1 MSEVYYRKWRPKIF
15 SEIIGQDSV
24 SKILLNSVTSNRI
37 AHAYIFSG
45 PRGSGKTSTARILA
59 KAINCLNSTNG
70 EPDISCENCLSIE
83 NKTSLDLIEIDAAS
97 NRGIDDIRE
106 LSDKI
111 NFVPNKSNYKVYII
125 DEVHM
130 LTDPAFNALLKTLE
144 EPPNHAIFIL
154 ATTDIDKVPLT
165 IISRCH
171 RLDFKRV
178 SLQSI
183 IIKLQFIC
191 KKEGI
196 TFNNKE
202 LDLIARQSYG
212 SLRDAENLL
221 EQLVVAYGNELKI
234 SEINEFF
241 HTDNYDMAYDLIKH
255 ILDNNLRD
263 ALIKIDFINQS
274 GIDIKNLL
282 KSIIEIFRVFILLKN
297 DIMSDLSFNID
308 KMKNIKPLIQN
319 YSLDNIIFAITE
331 FNDIYLKNKV
341 VSILDIELAMINIC
355 SYKNVQTNKL
365 SDSLNKNEYLT
376 KDESNKYNSTNSEV
390 NSDKLPTK
398 DKSNKYNS
406 TNSEVNSDKLP
417 TKDKSNKYNSTNS
430 EVNLDKSPSINIS
443 KEANIII
450 DDVNI
455 KDETLVNDPLVEDN
469 WNDIKKKL
477 RNVGKRFK
485 IGALLNV
492 SKTRIINE
500 DSLIVTFSHKSHVE
514 RLDNEITDPVVQK
527 EVADILK
534 EILITVNKIKPRNAD
549 DIKEVI
555 TDKSSH
561 LVRSAQN
568 FGAQVFEK
576 NEVNDE

>member
-196 TFNNKE
+196 IFNNKE

-341 VSILDIELAMINIC
+341 VSILDIELAIINIC

-376 KDESNKYNSTNSEV
+376 KDE
-390 NSDKLPTK
+390 
-398 DKSNKYNS
+398 SNKYNS

>member
-196 TFNNKE
+196 IFNNKE

-406 TNSEVNSDKLP
+406 TNSEVN
-417 TKDKSNKYNSTNS
+417 
-430 EVNLDKSPSINIS
+430 LDKSPSINIS

>member
-1 MSEVYYRKWRPKIF
+1 MPEVYYRKWRPKKF

-59 KAINCLNSTNG
+59 KAINCLNPTNG

-144 EPPNHAIFIL
+144 EPPNHAIFVL

-196 TFNNKE
+196 IFNNKE

-221 EQLVVAYGNELKI
+221 EQIVVAYGNELKI

-255 ILDNNLRD
+255 ILDKNLRD

-274 GIDIKNLL
+274 GVDIKNLL
-282 KSIIEIFRVFILLKN
+282 KSIIEIYRVFILLKN

-308 KMKNIKPLIQN
+308 KMKNIKPLI
-319 YSLDNIIFAITE
+319 
-331 FNDIYLKNKV
+331 
-341 VSILDIELAMINIC
+341 
-355 SYKNVQTNKL
+355 
-365 SDSLNKNEYLT
+365 
-376 KDESNKYNSTNSEV
+376 
-390 NSDKLPTK
+390 
-398 DKSNKYNS
+398 
-406 TNSEVNSDKLP
+406 
-417 TKDKSNKYNSTNS
+417 
-430 EVNLDKSPSINIS
+430 
-443 KEANIII
+443 
-450 DDVNI
+450 
-455 KDETLVNDPLVEDN
+455 
-469 WNDIKKKL
+469 
-477 RNVGKRFK
+477 
-485 IGALLNV
+485 
-492 SKTRIINE
+492 
-500 DSLIVTFSHKSHVE
+500 
-514 RLDNEITDPVVQK
+514 
-527 EVADILK
+527 
-534 EILITVNKIKPRNAD
+534 
-549 DIKEVI
+549 
-555 TDKSSH
+555 
-561 LVRSAQN
+561 
-568 FGAQVFEK
+568 
-576 NEVNDE
+576 

>member
-1 MSEVYYRKWRPKIF
+1 MSEVYYRKWRPKII

-406 TNSEVNSDKLP
+406 TNSEVN
-417 TKDKSNKYNSTNS
+417 
-430 EVNLDKSPSINIS
+430 LDKSPSINIS

-555 TDKSSH
+555 TDRSSH

>member
-406 TNSEVNSDKLP
+406 TNSEVN
-417 TKDKSNKYNSTNS
+417 
-430 EVNLDKSPSINIS
+430 LDKSPSINIS

>member
-196 TFNNKE
+196 IFNNKE

-341 VSILDIELAMINIC
+341 VSILDIELAIINIC

>member
-555 TDKSSH
+555 TDRSSH

>member
-406 TNSEVNSDKLP
+406 TNL
-417 TKDKSNKYNSTNS
+417 

-555 TDKSSH
+555 TDRSSH

>member
-196 TFNNKE
+196 IFNNKE

>member
-1 MSEVYYRKWRPKIF
+1 M
-15 SEIIGQDSV
+15 
-24 SKILLNSVTSNRI
+24 N
-37 AHAYIFSG
+37 
-45 PRGSGKTSTARILA
+45 
-59 KAINCLNSTNG
+59 
-70 EPDISCENCLSIE
+70 
-83 NKTSLDLIEIDAAS
+83 
-97 NRGIDDIRE
+97 
-106 LSDKI
+106 
-111 NFVPNKSNYKVYII
+111 
-125 DEVHM
+125 
-130 LTDPAFNALLKTLE
+130 
-144 EPPNHAIFIL
+144 
-154 ATTDIDKVPLT
+154 
-165 IISRCH
+165 
-171 RLDFKRV
+171 
-178 SLQSI
+178 
-183 IIKLQFIC
+183 
-191 KKEGI
+191 
-196 TFNNKE
+196 
-202 LDLIARQSYG
+202 
-212 SLRDAENLL
+212 
-221 EQLVVAYGNELKI
+221 
-234 SEINEFF
+234 
-241 HTDNYDMAYDLIKH
+241 
-255 ILDNNLRD
+255 
-263 ALIKIDFINQS
+263 
-274 GIDIKNLL
+274 
-282 KSIIEIFRVFILLKN
+282 
-297 DIMSDLSFNID
+297 
-308 KMKNIKPLIQN
+308 
-319 YSLDNIIFAITE
+319 
-331 FNDIYLKNKV
+331 
-341 VSILDIELAMINIC
+341 
-355 SYKNVQTNKL
+355 SYKFI
-365 SDSLNKNEYLT
+365 
-376 KDESNKYNSTNSEV
+376 
-390 NSDKLPTK
+390 TK

>member
-196 TFNNKE
+196 IFNNKE

-390 NSDKLPTK
+390 N
-398 DKSNKYNS
+398 
-406 TNSEVNSDKLP
+406 
-417 TKDKSNKYNSTNS
+417 
-430 EVNLDKSPSINIS
+430 LDKSPSINIS

-555 TDKSSH
+555 TDRSSH

>member
-406 TNSEVNSDKLP
+406 TNSD
-417 TKDKSNKYNSTNS
+417 
-430 EVNLDKSPSINIS
+430 VNLDKSPSINIS

-555 TDKSSH
+555 TDRSSH

>member
-406 TNSEVNSDKLP
+406 TNSEVN
-417 TKDKSNKYNSTNS
+417 
-430 EVNLDKSPSINIS
+430 LDKSPSINIS

-555 TDKSSH
+555 TDRSSH

>member
-196 TFNNKE
+196 IFNNKE

-406 TNSEVNSDKLP
+406 TNSEVN
-417 TKDKSNKYNSTNS
+417 
-430 EVNLDKSPSINIS
+430 LDKSPSINIS

-555 TDKSSH
+555 TDRSSH